1 MKSSARPYR
10 MTARA
15 AAAEETG
22 RRIVAAMQA
31 LFGEVPYAQLT
42 LEMVAQR
49 AEVTQQTVIRRFGSK
64 DGLLVAAAADARA
77 RITAQ
82 RAQAPAGDVAA
93 AVGGLFDH
101 YEAWGRVSLKLL
113 EQEAQIS
120 EIAVLTREGRATHA
134 AWVERV
140 FAEALGGRPE
150 GPREQ
155 LRSQLVAVTD
165 VYIWKI
171 LRVDRG
177 LTRDAAQEAVL
188 GLVRALVPPA
198 AAR

>member
-1 MKSSARPYR
+1 

-15 AAAEETG
+15 AAVEETG

-31 LFGEVPYAQLT
+31 LFGEVPYARLT
-42 LEMVAQR
+42 LEMVAER
-49 AEVTQQTVIRRFGSK
+49 AAVTQQTVLRRFGSK
-64 DGLLVAAAADARA
+64 EGLLVAAAADARA

-82 RAQAPAGDVAA
+82 RAEAPAGDGAA
-93 AVGGLFDH
+93 AVAGLFDH

-113 EQEAQIS
+113 EQEEQLEEVAAI
-120 EIAVLTREGRATHA
+120 TREGRAIHA
-134 AWVERV
+134 AWVDRV
-140 FAEALGGRPE
+140 FADALGGRRD
-150 GPREQ
+150 GPREP

-165 VYIWKI
+165 VYVWKI

-177 LTRDAAQEAVL
+177 LSRDQAEQAVL
-188 GLVRALVPPA
+188 GLVEALVPPA